1 MGAKEALL
9 LLLLCKLVSE
19 LRHFQKRSGTNAMAL
34 HRDIRSADGRRRA
47 DEESRQM
54 QAVQAAG

>member
-1 MGAKEALL
+1 MGTEEALPLL
-9 LLLLCKLVSE
+9 LLYRLVSE
-19 LRHFQKRSGTNAMAL
+19 LRHFQKGAGTKAMAL
-34 HRDIRSADGRRRA
+34 RRDLRSADGRRRA